1 MDANCRYYQHVHA
14 KILHW
19 TKKWICFK
27 FAQRKND
34 ANLCKLENKSEQR
47 WYMPNLRTYLHA
59 CVKGTQN
66 RHQTQMSEPLNVR
79 CLVVRTP
86 GCKTLG
92 CKTPVCKNP
101 WL

>member
-47 WYMPNLRTYLHA
+47 W
-59 CVKGTQN
+59 
-66 RHQTQMSEPLNVR
+66 
-79 CLVVRTP
+79 
-86 GCKTLG
+86 
-92 CKTPVCKNP
+92 
-101 WL
+101 